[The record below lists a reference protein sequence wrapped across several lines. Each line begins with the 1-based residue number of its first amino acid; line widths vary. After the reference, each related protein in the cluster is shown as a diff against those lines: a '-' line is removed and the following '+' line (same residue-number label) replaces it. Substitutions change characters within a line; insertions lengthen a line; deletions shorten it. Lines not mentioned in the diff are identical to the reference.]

1 MWTILK
7 TKKKV
12 EKDAIT
18 EKIKKN
24 DVIKEIHNSFYNFQG
39 EIIQRIHNPK
49 NFNTF
54 NEELIKKYEALV
66 KLGFTS
72 GETFLKGE
80 EELKRKQ
87 KLNSEQHN
95 LNKLESPII
104 YFSKKYTLYKFI
116 SVEGVNFIKDKY
128 NLSIG
133 TVDLYIGDIPDKNL
147 EAILNF
153 KIEDEDCLY
162 LLQNYR
168 HNGSLNGTIPVAFN
182 EYQKSLRR
190 DYSYIRRDFETVK
203 KAPLEIVAP
212 LKDFKVKEVIKPIED
227 IEDPIVLQPVYYNN
241 TKYYLIVTA
250 WGEEASDE
258 LVVNNIFN

>member
-87 KLNSEQHN
+87 KLDSEQYN
-95 LNKLESPII
+95 LNRLESPIV
-104 YFSKKYTLYKFI
+104 YFSKKYPLYKFI
-116 SVEGVNFIKDKY
+116 SVEGVNFIRNKY

-168 HNGSLNGTIPVAFN
+168 HNGSLKDEN
-182 EYQKSLRR
+182 ESSFKDYNKSYLN
-190 DYSYIRRDFETVK
+190 DLTFK

-227 IEDPIVLQPVYYNN
+227 IEDPIVLQPVYYHN

-258 LVVNNIFN
+258 LVVNKIFN